1 MFKKARDIIKEQVAL
16 GASPAVI
23 RRKLRAETTLS
34 VEEIRMVMK
43 ELVPEESVKRAQD
56 IVKEMLAES
65 GIPEAMARDLLMTGA
80 RTKTIAALRTAIRRR
95 LKAETCL
102 TFAQINEMVGLERG
116 SHHLKEDAMG

>member
-16 GASPAVI
+16 GAAPAVI

-34 VEEIRMVMK
+34 VEEVRMMMK
-43 ELVPEESVKRAQD
+43 ELIPEESMKRAQD

-95 LKAETCL
+95 LKTETCL
-102 TFAQINEMVGLERG
+102 TFAQINEMVGLDSG
-116 SHHLKEDAMG
+116 SRHLKEDAMG